1 MVSWLGVVF
10 HPKKPNRATKQPKPN
25 INKKVL
31 AFSLSMKIKT
41 KVKNKRRKSITFNIV
56 SINPL

>member
-10 HPKKPNRATKQPKPN
+10 HPKKPNRAAKQPKPN